1 VREVTFR
8 TTRAEAGERLDR
20 ALMERLADL
29 PRQVSRT
36 LLQAWIAEGRAR
48 VNGAPAR
55 RAADRLAEGDE
66 VAIVL
71 PIPARRK
78 REALPEDFP
87 LAVLYED
94 DHLLAVDK
102 PAGLL
107 VHPTPGRPGG
117 TLLNALLGR
126 APSWGPEASPGLVSR
141 LDRGTSGVVLVAKRP
156 AVHAALARALRG
168 RRAEKEYL
176 AVVYGRPEAPKGRID
191 LKIRRH
197 PEGGRMEAS
206 PDEGADSS
214 TLWERAAESPVAP
227 LAALRCRLLTGR
239 THQIRVHLSA
249 AGHPI
254 VGDPLY
260 GEPRWKGVA
269 EPALADLCRD
279 FPRQALHARRLAF
292 THPVT
297 GAPVEVAAPVPE
309 DIWGL
314 MAAAGLGQ
322 PIS

>member
-1 VREVTFR
+1 MREVTFR
-8 TTRAEAGERLDR
+8 ATRAEAGERLDR
-20 ALMERLADL
+20 ALVERLADL
-29 PRQVSRT
+29 PRRVSRT
-36 LLQAWIAEGRAR
+36 RLQAWIAEGRAR

-55 RAADRLAEGDE
+55 RPADRLAEGDE

-71 PIPARRK
+71 PVPARRK
-78 REALPEDFP
+78 WETLPEDVP

-102 PAGLL
+102 PAGLV
-107 VHPTPGRPGG
+107 VHPTPGHRDG
-117 TLLNALLGR
+117 TLLNALLWR
-126 APSWGPEASPGLVSR
+126 ARSWGPEAAPGLVSR
-141 LDRGTSGVVLVAKRP
+141 LDKGTSGVVLVAKRP

-168 RRAEKEYL
+168 RCAEKEYL

-191 LKIRRH
+191 LKVRRH

-206 PDEGADSS
+206 RTEGYDSS
-214 TLWERAAESPVAP
+214 TLWERIAESATVP

-249 AGHPI
+249 VGHPI

-260 GEPRWKGVA
+260 GDPRWKGIA
-269 EPALADLCRD
+269 SPALAALCRD

-292 THPVT
+292 LHPVT
-297 GAPVEVAAPVPE
+297 GALIEVAAPVPE
-309 DIWGL
+309 DVSEL
-314 MAAAGLGQ
+314 MGAAGLG
-322 PIS
+322 